1 LDQLFGRA
9 IATKEVCMGTVEPL
23 RDIEE
28 IRQVKHRYLRCID
41 LKLWD
46 ELGDTLTRN
55 ATFDTGESAFG
66 KVVEISGRPQIVA
79 FLRARL
85 GPAVLTGHVVGQPEI
100 AVDGDTATG
109 IWSHRETVLA
119 SKHRIVIA
127 STGFWDDRYERG
139 DDAHWRIARTAYVR
153 TYEVMLSLNDL
164 PSFKIISALG
174 GELPES
180 SYPDVGL
187 PADLTP
193 AQGQL

>member
-1 LDQLFGRA
+1 
-9 IATKEVCMGTVEPL
+9 MGTVEPL

-55 ATFDTGESAFG
+55 VTFHTGASAFG
-66 KVVEISGRPQIVA
+66 KVVEITGRPEVVS

-85 GPAVLTGHVVGQPEI
+85 GPAVLTGHTASQPEI

-139 DDAHWRIARTAYVR
+139 ADAHWRIARTAYVR

-180 SYPDVGL
+180 SYADVGL